1 MTSSSVPLR
10 IGSRGSQLALWQ
22 ANHISALLR
31 GRGHEVEIEIIH
43 TTGDKITD
51 VALAKVGTKGMF
63 TKEIEEALGA
73 GRVDLAVHSLKDLPT
88 ELPQGFEIAAITERQ
103 DPRDAFCS
111 CHYSKIEDLPK
122 GARVG
127 TSSLRRQA
135 QLKAI
140 RPDLDIHPL
149 RGNVDTRLR
158 KLAEGQYDAIILAS
172 AGLKRLG
179 KTELIKQIIPA
190 EIMCPAAGQGAL
202 GIEIREGDARTREL
216 LAFLNDPNARAATTC
231 ERALLNS
238 LGGGCQ
244 VPIGA
249 FAEVRSDGNGEGHDF
264 SRADRPP
271 EGTAALAAAG
281 RIHLESIVADPDG
294 TKLLRDSRDGDD
306 PEKLGNEA
314 GASLLKRGGDAIL
327 EAVYGRG
334 LAVPPQ
340 P

>member
-1 MTSSSVPLR
+1 MARLR

-22 ANHISALLR
+22 ANHISSLLR

-63 TKEIEEALGA
+63 TKEIEEALAA
-73 GRVDLAVHSLKDLPT
+73 GSVDLAVHSLKDLPT
-88 ELPQGFEIAAITERQ
+88 ELAAGFEIAAITERQ

-111 CHYSKIEDLPK
+111 VHFAEIENLFP

-140 RPDLDIHPL
+140 RPELDIYPL

-158 KLAEGQYDAIILAS
+158 KLEQGEYDAIILAS

-202 GIEIREGDARTREL
+202 GIEIREGDAAMRDA
-216 LAFLNDPNARAATTC
+216 LAFLNDENARAATTC
-231 ERALLNS
+231 ERALLNR

-249 FAEVRSDGNGEGHDF
+249 FAEMRNGK
-264 SRADRPP
+264 
-271 EGTAALAAAG
+271 L
-281 RIHLESIVADPDG
+281 HLESIVADPDG
-294 TKLLRDSRDGDD
+294 SKVLRDSRDGDD

-314 GASLLKRGGDAIL
+314 GDALLGRGGDEIL